1 MSDNPLYQQIEF
13 LLEMDKLKSIFRCS
27 YISGTDRHENDAEH
41 SWHLAIMA
49 LVLAEHANTEIDM
62 LRLLKML
69 LIHDIV
75 EIDAGDTFFYDDKGA
90 NDKSERERTAA
101 NRLFGLLPKNQ
112 GKELKDIWEEF
123 EEGRTAD
130 ALFAKSLDRLMPLLH
145 NFYSEG
151 KAWKE
156 HGITQDQVFNK
167 NKHIADGSKELWEFA
182 RSTISKAVEKGYLS
196 E

>member
-1 MSDNPLYQQIEF
+1 MSDNPLDQQIEF
-13 LLEMDKLKSIFRCS
+13 LLEMDKLKSIFRRS
-27 YISGTDRHENDAEH
+27 YISGTDCHENDAEH

-49 LVLAEHANTEIDM
+49 LVLAEHANTKIDM

-75 EIDAGDTFFYDDKGA
+75 EIDAGDTFFCDDKEA
-90 NDKSERERTAA
+90 ADKSERERTAA

-112 GKELKDIWEEF
+112 EKEFKDIWEEF
-123 EEGRTAD
+123 EEGRTSE

-145 NFYSEG
+145 NFYSKG

-156 HGITQDQVFNK
+156 HGIMQDQVLNK
-167 NKHIADGSKELWEFA
+167 NKHIADGSKELWKFA
-182 RSTISKAVEKGYLS
+182 SSLINKAVEKGYLAK
-196 E
+196 

>member
-1 MSDNPLYQQIEF
+1 MSDNPLDQQIEF
-13 LLEMDKLKSIFRCS
+13 LLEMDKLKSIFRRS

-49 LVLAEHANTEIDM
+49 LVLAEHANTKIDM

-75 EIDAGDTFFYDDKGA
+75 EIDAGDTFFYADKGA
-90 NDKSERERTAA
+90 DDKSERERAAA

-112 GKELKDIWEEF
+112 EKEFKDIWEEF
-123 EEGRTAD
+123 EEGRTAE

-156 HGITQDQVFNK
+156 YGVTQDQVFNK

-182 RSTISKAVEKGYLS
+182 RSIISKAVEKGYLS